1 MQNYLFKI
9 FGWPITYYGILIM
22 LGTLAA
28 AYLAAHQAKKRG
40 QDPEIIW
47 DIFIY
52 VLVAGIIGARLWH
65 VFTPPPSMVAQGVTT
80 SWYFAHPLE
89 IFKVW
94 NGGLGIPGAII
105 GGGLAL
111 YIYARIKKISFGMWA
126 DFAAPGVALAQAI
139 GRWGNF
145 FNQEVY
151 GKPSTL
157 PWAITIDPQYR
168 LPEYRMFETYHPLF
182 LYESIWNLLNMGL
195 LLYLG
200 KRFEK
205 WLKNGD
211 IFLVFLMVYSL
222 GRFLLEFLRLDSA
235 QVAGINFNQ
244 TVVAIV
250 ALVSGGIFLW
260 RHSKYATNFG
270 KKTTAAER
278 LARRKTEAEKTAA
291 PKKEATSADK
301 PGSKRTSTAKA
312 ASTSVKSVAKKA
324 VKPATKTVA
333 KAITKSVKTK

>member
-1 MQNYLFKI
+1 VF
-9 FGWPITYYGILIM
+9 P
-22 LGTLAA
+22 
-28 AYLAAHQAKKRG
+28 
-40 QDPEIIW
+40 P
-47 DIFIY
+47 
-52 VLVAGIIGARLWH
+52 GII
-65 VFTPPPSMVAQGVTT
+65 
-80 SWYFAHPLE
+80 E
-89 IFKVW
+89 
-94 NGGLGIPGAII
+94 NGLGIPGAIL

-111 YIYARIKKISFGMWA
+111 YIFCRIKKISFGMWA

-168 LPEYRMFETYHPLF
+168 LPEYSTYSTYHPLF

-211 IFLVFLMVYSL
+211 IFLMFLMVYSL
-222 GRFLLEFLRLDSA
+222 GRFLLEFLRLDSSL
-235 QVAGINFNQ
+235 VAGINFNQ
-244 TVVAIV
+244 TFVAVV
-250 ALVSGGIFLW
+250 ALVSAGIFLW
-260 RHSKYATNFG
+260 RHSKYAATFG

-278 LARRKTEAEKTAA
+278 IARRKTDVEKISGA
-291 PKKEATSADK
+291 KEKATPAVK
-301 PGSKRTSTAKA
+301 PGSKRTTPVKTARA
-312 ASTSVKSVAKKA
+312 AVKPIAKTT
-324 VKPATKTVA
+324 VKPATKSVA
-333 KAITKSVKTK
+333 KSTEKPAKTK

>member
-1 MQNYLFKI
+1 
-9 FGWPITYYGILIM
+9 M

-28 AYLAAHQAKKRG
+28 AYLAASQAKKRG

-52 VLVAGIIGARLWH
+52 VLLAGIIGARLWH

-80 SWYFAHPLE
+80 AWYFAHPLE

-126 DFAAPGVALAQAI
+126 DFTAPGVALAQAI

-168 LPEYRMFETYHPLF
+168 LPEFSQFSTYHPLF

-211 IFLVFLMVYSL
+211 IFLVFLMVYSV
-222 GRFLLEFLRLDSA
+222 GRFLLEFLRLDAA

-244 TVVAIV
+244 TVVAVV
-250 ALVSGGIFLW
+250 ALVSAGIFIW
-260 RHSKYATNFG
+260 RHSKYAASFG

-278 LARRKTEAEKTAA
+278 LARRKLETEKITASKEK
-291 PKKEATSADK
+291 ATPAIK
-301 PGSKRTSTAKA
+301 PASKRTTTVKKA
-312 ASTSVKSVAKKA
+312 GTSVKSTAKKA
-324 VKPATKTVA
+324 VKPVAKTVA
-333 KAITKSVKTK
+333 KSTTKPVKTK